1 MASTILALDT
11 DRVSRLTGVPRSTL
25 TRWERTGVFVPSYV
39 HPMAHAP
46 FRRIYS
52 FRDAVSL
59 RALAKIRR
67 ELRVPLEDIRKAG
80 RYLAQYHESPWA
92 ELRFG
97 VVDRRLVF
105 WDPDKQQWMGS
116 DGQHVLELNMAGV
129 PQEIEHGLPSVLERE
144 PTQHGHITS
153 NRYVHHGKPIIAG
166 TRIPTSTIW
175 TFHEAGYAPE
185 DIQREYPHLTLEDI
199 EAALDHERR
208 TRAAA

>member
-1 MASTILALDT
+1 MAGTILALDT
-11 DRVSRLTGVPRSTL
+11 DRVSRLTGIPRSTL
-25 TRWERTGVFVPSYV
+25 MRWEREGVFVPSYV
-39 HPMAHAP
+39 HPNVRTP

-59 RALAKIRR
+59 RTLAKLRR

-80 RYLAQYHESPWA
+80 KYLSHYHESPWA

-105 WDPDKQQWMGS
+105 WDPELQQWMGS
-116 DGQHVLELNMAGV
+116 DGQRVIELNMAGV
-129 PQEIEHGLPSVLERE
+129 PQEIEQGIPSVLERE
-144 PTQHGHITS
+144 PHQHGRITS

-175 TFHEAGYAPE
+175 TFHEAGYTPE
-185 DIQREYPHLTLEDI
+185 EIQREYPHLTLADI